1 LTLPVPPAAN
11 PRQLAF
17 PDVRFPTAKWRHFPR
32 MGTLVSVTL
41 PRTLLFL
48 SAICLCLAGSLLAGC
63 GDRQESFYPNLSD
76 ADKAGAITRGWIP
89 DNILPASSRTIHVVG
104 ELSPSREW
112 CSFEFLPT
120 DSQTLSRNLKSVD
133 GPPPPVRHIPS
144 PHMSWWPSVLEGN
157 LDVAEIRKAG
167 FQLYIVE
174 EPKTSVTTEI
184 FLFAIDWPRGR
195 GFFYSK
201 SKQG

>member
-1 LTLPVPPAAN
+1 
-11 PRQLAF
+11 
-17 PDVRFPTAKWRHFPR
+17 
-32 MGTLVSVTL
+32 MGMLVSMTL

-48 SAICLCLAGSLLAGC
+48 CAICLCLTGSFLAGC
-63 GDRQESFYPNLSD
+63 GDREESFYPNLSD
-76 ADKAGAITRGWIP
+76 ADKAGAITRGWVP

-120 DSQTLSRNLKSVD
+120 DSHKLSRNLKVVDALPPSVK
-133 GPPPPVRHIPS
+133 HIPS
-144 PHMSWWPSVLEGN
+144 PNVSWWPSVLKGN
-157 LDVAEIRKAG
+157 LDVTEIRKAG

-174 EPKTSVTTEI
+174 EPETSVTTEI

-201 SKQG
+201 SKQD

>member
-1 LTLPVPPAAN
+1 
-11 PRQLAF
+11 
-17 PDVRFPTAKWRHFPR
+17 
-32 MGTLVSVTL
+32 MSMLVSMTV
-41 PRTLLFL
+41 PRTFLFL
-48 SAICLCLAGSLLAGC
+48 YAICLCLAGSLLAGC

-76 ADKAGAITRGWIP
+76 ANKAGAITRGWVP
-89 DNILPASSRTIHVVG
+89 ENILPTSSRTIHVVG

-120 DSQTLSRNLKSVD
+120 DSQKLSTNLKIVDALPPSVK
-133 GPPPPVRHIPS
+133 HITS
-144 PHMSWWPSVLEGN
+144 PNVSWWPSVLKGN
-157 LDVAEIRKAG
+157 LDVTEIRKMG

-174 EPKTSVTTEI
+174 EPETSVTTEI

-201 SKQG
+201 RKQD